1 MDEREQE
8 WREDEGV
15 DKGKAA
21 ATLALPIGNL
31 VQCTP
36 FLFGE
41 IQVLVHCMNAV
52 CSDDSNENDSIKHL
66 SMSAV

>member
-1 MDEREQE
+1 MIGDEREQE

-21 ATLALPIGNL
+21 ATLAPPIGNL

-36 FLFGE
+36 SFLLRE
-41 IQVLVHCMNAV
+41 IQVLVQCMNAV
-52 CSDDSNENDSIKHL
+52 CSDDSNDK
-66 SMSAV
+66 

>member
-1 MDEREQE
+1 MIGDGREQE

-21 ATLALPIGNL
+21 ATLAPPIGNL

-36 FLFGE
+36 FLFRE
-41 IQVLVHCMNAV
+41 IQVLVQCMNAV
-52 CSDDSNENDSIKHL
+52 CSDNSNDK
-66 SMSAV
+66 

>member
-1 MDEREQE
+1 MIGDEREQE

-21 ATLALPIGNL
+21 ATLAPPIGNL

-36 FLFGE
+36 FLFRE

-52 CSDDSNENDSIKHL
+52 CRNDSNDK
-66 SMSAV
+66 